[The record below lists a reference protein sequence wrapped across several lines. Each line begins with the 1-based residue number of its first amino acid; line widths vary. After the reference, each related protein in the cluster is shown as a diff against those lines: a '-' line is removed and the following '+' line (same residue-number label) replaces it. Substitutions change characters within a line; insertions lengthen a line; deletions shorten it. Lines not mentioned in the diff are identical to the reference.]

1 MKDSDKLHKHIAD
14 EEQAEMDYL
23 HKQAEKKENWF
34 FTWGVGQ
41 GNRMFYARIIGTRE
55 SSRERMVALFG
66 TMWASQYSEKEFEGT
81 AERWG
86 YTLHPISLT
95 DEAQA

>member
-1 MKDSDKLHKHIAD
+1 
-14 EEQAEMDYL
+14 
-23 HKQAEKKENWF
+23 
-34 FTWGVGQ
+34 
-41 GNRMFYARIIGTRE
+41 MFYARIIGTRE